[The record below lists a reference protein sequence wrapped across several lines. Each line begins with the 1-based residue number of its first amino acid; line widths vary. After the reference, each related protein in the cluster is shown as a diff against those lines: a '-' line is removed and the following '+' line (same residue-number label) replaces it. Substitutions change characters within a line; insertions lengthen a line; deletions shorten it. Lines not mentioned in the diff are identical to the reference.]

1 MQKQPTLNHPH
12 QSTVISALTII
23 ELLSRQ
29 LTLLKFFKIRLRR
42 SKLDFE
48 VFQMANYC
56 HLMSPYTASCH
67 RMLPGVTRC
76 HLLSPDVA

>member
-56 HLMSPYTASCH
+56 HSMSPHVTSCHLMSLH
-67 RMLPGVTRC
+67 VTGC
-76 HLLSPDVA
+76 YLVLTDVT